1 MKKNGIVNIN
11 SDELNNIDNIK
22 PLIDRYSPTNFIHP
36 TDPEITEIEQQ
47 KNPIDD
53 FIFND
58 NFEDMMKYLLN
69 VYYGEKTSIDDINI
83 KSLIDPIHNEKKRY
97 SQ

>member
-11 SDELNNIDNIK
+11 SNELNNIDNIK

-36 TDPEITEIEQQ
+36 TVPEITEIKYLIEQQ

-53 FIFND
+53 YIFND
-58 NFEDMMKYLLN
+58 NFEDMLKIL
-69 VYYGEKTSIDDINI
+69 
-83 KSLIDPIHNEKKRY
+83 LIDYDEKFT
-97 SQ
+97 